1 MLELSGVP
9 VPEGCKDLDGPDDIL
24 PLHEISTLLIQEG
37 NLDSLYNRI
46 VDAAT
51 GLMSSDMASMQLL
64 DPQRDQ
70 LRLLSWKGFHPQ
82 SAAFWESVHFNSAST
97 CGIALATGSRV
108 VVPDV
113 DVCDFMAGTAD
124 LDEYRRSNIRA
135 VQSTPL
141 VSRSGQLLGMI
152 STHWREPHQPTE
164 RALWRLDVLAR
175 QAADLIERSRAE
187 AALRESN
194 DQLRWLASAVESSD
208 DSIITKDLDGIIKSW
223 NKGAE
228 RVFGYT
234 ADEAVGKSIT
244 ILIPPE
250 RLDEEPTI
258 LGRIRRGERIDHYE
272 TIRKRKD
279 GSLIDISLTV
289 SPVKNAQ
296 GEVVGASK
304 IARDITDRKRSEER
318 IATLAREAEH
328 RTKNIL
334 AAVQATVNLSQSKT
348 PDDLKRV
355 IEGRIQALANVHALF
370 VESRWKGAELATLTR
385 RELAPYVH
393 DNEARV
399 HVDGPELLLGPD
411 IAQTIAVI
419 LHELATNAAK
429 YGALSVAKGRV
440 EVKWSVVARDQ
451 LILTWTEQS
460 GPAVKKPTR
469 QGFGTRVIERM
480 IREQHKGDFR
490 LDWSVEGLVCAII
503 LPM

>member
-1 MLELSGVP
+1 MADPSSLPIS
-9 VPEGCKDLDGPDDIL
+9 EGRKDVDGPDDL
-24 PLHEISTLLIQEG
+24 LQLHQISTLLIQEG
-37 NLDSLYNRI
+37 DLNSLYSRVI
-46 VDAAT
+46 DAAMS
-51 GLMSSDMASMQLL
+51 LMSSDMASMQLL
-64 DPQRDQ
+64 DPKRDQ
-70 LRLLSWKGFHPQ
+70 LQLLAWKGFHPQ

-97 CGIALATGSRV
+97 CGFALATGSRV

-113 DVCDFMAGTAD
+113 DICDFMAGTAD

-152 STHWREPHQPTE
+152 STHWREPHRPTE

-175 QAADLIERSRAE
+175 QAADLIERTKSE

-194 DQLRWLASAVESSD
+194 DRLRWYASVVDNSD
-208 DSIITKDLDGIIKSW
+208 DAIITKDLDGTIKSW

-228 RVFGYT
+228 RIFGYT
-234 ADEAVGKSIT
+234 ADEAVGQPIT

-250 RLDEEPTI
+250 QVDEESVI
-258 LGRIRRGERIDHYE
+258 LWRIRRGERTEHYE
-272 TIRKRKD
+272 TIRRRKD
-279 GSLIDISLTV
+279 GSLINISMTV
-289 SPVKNAQ
+289 SPVKDAE
-296 GEVVGASK
+296 GKIIGASK
-304 IARDITDRKRSEER
+304 IARDVTDRKRSDEH

-328 RTKNIL
+328 RAKNIL

-355 IEGRIQALANVHALF
+355 IEGRIQALANVHGLF
-370 VESRWKGAELATLTR
+370 VESRWKGAELATLAR

-393 DNEARV
+393 GTEARV
-399 HVDGPELLLGPD
+399 HVDGPELLLEPN
-411 IAQTIAVI
+411 IAQTVAVI
-419 LHELATNAAK
+419 LHELSTNAAK

-440 EVKWSVVARDQ
+440 EVKWSVVASNH
-451 LILTWTEQS
+451 LILTWTEQG

-469 QGFGTRVIERM
+469 QGFGTRVMQRM
-480 IREQHKGDFR
+480 IRDQHKGDLR
-490 LDWSVEGLVCAII
+490 LDWSAEGLVCAII